1 MDFKKL
7 ECFIALYE
15 EKNFSR
21 AADNMFMAQSSFSS
35 QIKALE
41 EELGVVLVNRD
52 NKRDV
57 HFTKEGSSFY
67 EYAVATLNGYKNI
80 RNQLRNSSSNSI
92 KNIGLFYSS
101 RLDNWTR
108 KISHHN
114 EKEPSNSFGI
124 LFSYGREKIEQLIH
138 GDVFISLSY
147 HNPELDKLG
156 FQFRHCYYDYE
167 AIGIPY
173 SHPLAEKENFSI
185 EDLKNTTIQVITPE
199 RTKIDQNAIH
209 VMINKYGI
217 SPNNFHYQ
225 NRIGDLHFSI
235 KTSNS
240 VILMPA
246 DLMPDNCK
254 IVPLKSDP
262 YFKLEYGWYFK
273 ELTDNVQ
280 WVLDNL

>member
-92 KNIGLFYSS
+92 KTSDYSIVPDWIIGQEKFHIT
-101 RLDNWTR
+101 TR
-108 KISHHN
+108 KSLLTV
-114 EKEPSNSFGI
+114 SAFFF
-124 LFSYGREKIEQLIH
+124 LM
-138 GDVFISLSY
+138 DV
-147 HNPELDKLG
+147 K
-156 FQFRHCYYDYE
+156 
-167 AIGIPY
+167 
-173 SHPLAEKENFSI
+173 K
-185 EDLKNTTIQVITPE
+185 
-199 RTKIDQNAIH
+199 
-209 VMINKYGI
+209 
-217 SPNNFHYQ
+217 
-225 NRIGDLHFSI
+225 
-235 KTSNS
+235 
-240 VILMPA
+240 
-246 DLMPDNCK
+246 
-254 IVPLKSDP
+254 
-262 YFKLEYGWYFK
+262 
-273 ELTDNVQ
+273 
-280 WVLDNL
+280 